1 MAVFVDTGAWVA
13 LANRKDGYH
22 AAASSHLGKLLAQK
36 TLLVTT
42 SLVVAETVTRIR
54 YDLGHPAAEKFLTL
68 LDGAVEARH
77 LVFVRVTEEDEE
89 RAREIFLKYTDHLF
103 SFVDCTSFAVM
114 RRMGLKEVF
123 GFDRDFAAM
132 GYLLQ
137 PAVPG

>member
-13 LANRKDGYH
+13 LANRKDGCH
-22 AAASSHLGKLLAQK
+22 PAASSHFGKLLADK
-36 TLLVTT
+36 ALLVTT
-42 SLVVAETVTRIR
+42 NLVVAETVTRIR
-54 YDLGHPAAEKFLTL
+54 YDLGHPAAGKFLTL
-68 LDGAVEARH
+68 LDGAVEAGY
-77 LVFVRVTEEDEE
+77 LVLLRVTEEDEA

-114 RRMGLKEVF
+114 QRMGLKEVF
-123 GFDRDFAAM
+123 GFDRDFATM